1 MIPAGYIHQG
11 NVDALIKNALNSLS
25 PEVTHVSYRIRPDST
40 DEPSIF
46 FRIVLADAYIDEDT
60 IADLTG
66 RISRILLDAVGPVDN
81 WGLRPYFN
89 YRSKSEQDRRPDPD
103 WV

>member
-1 MIPAGYIHQG
+1 MVPAGYVHQG
-11 NVDALIKNALNSLS
+11 NVDALIKNALSSLS
-25 PEVTHVSYRIRPDST
+25 PEVTHVAYRIGPDST

-46 FRIVLADAYIDEDT
+46 FRIVLADAYIHEDT
-60 IADLTG
+60 IANLTE
-66 RISRILLDAVGPVDN
+66 RIARILLDAVRPVEN
-81 WGLRPYFN
+81 WGFRPYFR